1 MVARRQTAKERQRIK
16 ARLGYSWE
24 MAQRKKEA
32 CLTGRKL
39 GFSPQYGGYYGMLIP
54 TTVY

>member
-1 MVARRQTAKERQRIK
+1 ME

-32 CLTGRKL
+32 CLRDRRL
-39 GFSPQYGGYYGMLIP
+39 GFSPQYGGYGGMLIP